1 MSGMEGLHVV
11 VEHGVLAAVHVEEAL
26 RVADAEIL
34 EVQEAMRV
42 VFPNELY
49 ESGLMCKWM
58 P

>member
-1 MSGMEGLHVV
+1 MEGLHVV
-11 VEHGVLAAVHVEEAL
+11 VKHGMLAAVHVEEAL

-49 ESGLMCKWM
+49 ESGSMCKWM

>member
-1 MSGMEGLHVV
+1 MVRGLLHVV
-11 VEHGVLAAVHVEEAL
+11 VEHGMLTAVHVEEAL

-49 ESGLMCKWM
+49 ESGSMCEWM